1 MKNLHKSVLLW
12 HSADEMFA
20 LVTDVARYPEFLP
33 WCSSARVLETLP
45 DGMTAEIG
53 MKVAGLSQAFTTR
66 NTHENGRSVQMQLV
80 SGPFS
85 RLSGGWRFTP
95 LGTGSERACKVE
107 LELHYGFSSAAL
119 AAVVG
124 PVFDRI
130 AASLVDAFAKRA
142 DQVYGA

>member
-53 MKVAGLSQAFTTR
+53 MKVAGLSQALHPPGHWQR
-66 NTHENGRSVQMQLV
+66 ARLQGRA
-80 SGPFS
+80 G
-85 RLSGGWRFTP
+85 
-95 LGTGSERACKVE
+95 
-107 LELHYGFSSAAL
+107 AAL
-119 AAVVG
+119 RFFQRRTG
-124 PVFDRI
+124 GRG
-130 AASLVDAFAKRA
+130 
-142 DQVYGA
+142 GAGV